1 MPLQIWLPLTD
12 GIENQGLMD
21 LKFTSQNTTISNVG
35 KLGQCYQ
42 FSNPD
47 KSYIG
52 VTGIDVAPTAWSVAA
67 WICPEQSASSNM
79 WIVAING
86 TQANNFKFALSIYSR
101 YFGIR
106 INASD
111 YRSPTRATLGEWYHV
126 CATYISNTVKLYVD
140 GELVTTDTNTATP
153 GDTHN
158 FNIGRRQGDAGYFT
172 GKVNDVRVYDHVLS
186 AREVY
191 ELAKGLVIHYPL
203 NMNWGRANIL
213 KTVPSYFSRT
223 SYQVY
228 RAPLLENLVA
238 GTTYTVQLWDIDITH
253 SDKTADEL
261 GTRIY
266 WGGGTIPLYT
276 WMGTDYIV
284 NGHADYLTATFTITA
299 AQASK
304 PDAVNPWLNIYNSPP
319 ASTASKSMT
328 IGRWKLEKGS
338 TPTPWQPCVD
348 DIGYTLPMVYDTSGN
363 GYNAEMTTNLVM
375 SDSTARNTVSTQFD
389 ADQHIVVS
397 NIVKTAVYADSYT
410 FSWWAKFNYESNRM
424 MWGFA
429 DGNRFNLYMSGKV
442 FYLNTNNGSTNSFE
456 TAVSAT
462 QYGDNQWHHFALTG
476 DGIATK
482 LYIDGEFKHDAATYV
497 GLTGTTIVF
506 NGYNQTSSY
515 NFNGS
520 LSDFRMYANP
530 LSAADI
536 KSLYEVGAA
545 ITDSE
550 VILVPGEFL
559 EDEDIP
565 KIRKTGVFQAEEI
578 LEDSAVSI
586 ETDALKAADF
596 VEL

>member
-21 LKFTSQNTTISNVG
+21 LKFTSQNTTIDNAG
-35 KLGQCYQ
+35 KLGRCYH
-42 FSNPD
+42 FASED
-47 KSYIG
+47 GSYIQVNQVDIVQDEWTAALWVYPEVSTTTNQWL
-52 VTGIDVAPTAWSVAA
+52 VTVNGT
-67 WICPEQSASSNM
+67 SAS
-79 WIVAING
+79 
-86 TQANNFKFALSIYSR
+86 NFKLALSFYSR
-101 YFGIR
+101 YFSVRLAGT
-106 INASD
+106 D
-111 YRSPTRATLGEWYHV
+111 YRSTTRATLNNWYHYCV
-126 CATYISNTVKLYVD
+126 TYHDNTLDLYVD
-140 GELVTTDTNTATP
+140 GELVRSVSSTVTP
-153 GDTHN
+153 SNMRN
-158 FNIGRRQGDAGYFT
+158 FTVGSRQGLSGSFT
-172 GKVNDVRVYDHVLS
+172 GKMNDVRVYDHVLS
-186 AREVY
+186 AREIY

-203 NMNWGRANIL
+203 NMNWGRANLL
-213 KTVPSYFSRT
+213 KTVPGYFSRT
-223 SYQVY
+223 GYQVY
-228 RAPLLENLVA
+228 RALLSENLVA
-238 GTTYTVQLWDIDITH
+238 DTTYTVQLWDIDIYH
-253 SDKTADEL
+253 SAKTADEL
-261 GTRIY
+261 GVKIY
-266 WGGGTIPLYT
+266 WGGGSITLCS

-284 NGHADYLTATFTITA
+284 NGHADYLTATFTVTST
-299 AQASK
+299 QASK
-304 PDAVNPWLNIYNSPP
+304 PDAVNPWFNIYNSPP
-319 ASTASKSMT
+319 SSTASKSMT

-338 TPTPWQPCVD
+338 IPTPWQPCVD
-348 DIGYTLPMVYDTSGN
+348 DVGYTLPMVYDTSGN

-476 DGIATK
+476 DGTTTK

-520 LSDFRMYANP
+520 LSDFRMYATP
-530 LSAADI
+530 LSATDI

-559 EDEDIP
+559 EESDIP

-586 ETDALKAADF
+586 EADALKAADF
-596 VEL
+596 IEL